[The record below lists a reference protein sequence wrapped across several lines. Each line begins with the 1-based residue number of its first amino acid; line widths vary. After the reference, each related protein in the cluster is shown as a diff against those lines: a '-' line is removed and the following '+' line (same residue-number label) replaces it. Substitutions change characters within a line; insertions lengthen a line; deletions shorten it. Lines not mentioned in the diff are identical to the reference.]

1 MGSRRRTTPT
11 PPTPAAAAEAI
22 EIEPNAAERAAGY
35 ETPASLVELVTL
47 HSDGRRWVVVTV
59 RGGKHYL
66 PAVPAD
72 PPETSG

>member
-1 MGSRRRTTPT
+1 MGSRRRTTPA
-11 PPTPAAAAEAI
+11 PPTPAAAAEAL

-47 HSDGRRWVVVTV
+47 HSDGRRWVVVSA
-59 RGGKHYL
+59 RGSKHYL
-66 PAVPAD
+66 PLAPAG